1 MKNSHS
7 ISIPFGWLLL
17 IILLFFP
24 TGTMAM
30 DAADAPTSVTIDY
43 LQKLYEAVE
52 FDHQMHSETYA
63 CNACHHHTTGD
74 GPKNENCG
82 KCHADSTASADVSCS
97 GCHQIK
103 DKAPLP
109 LAGQTEDNLYHI
121 DKPGIK
127 GALHLQCLGCHE
139 KEDGPAGCQDCH
151 AFTPEGKK
159 RFAVITK
166 P

>member
-1 MKNSHS
+1 MKNFPSALL
-7 ISIPFGWLLL
+7 IIGWLLL
-17 IILLFFP
+17 IILGIFP
-24 TGTMAM
+24 TGTMAL
-30 DAADAPTSVTIDY
+30 DADDAPAHVTIDY

-52 FDHQMHSETYA
+52 FDHQMHTEVST
-63 CNACHHHTTGD
+63 CNTCHHHTTGD
-74 GPKNENCG
+74 GPNNENCG
-82 KCHADSTASADVSCS
+82 KCHTNSAASDDVSCS

-103 DKAPLP
+103 DTAPSP
-109 LAGQTEDNLYHI
+109 LADHGKNNLYHI

-139 KEDGPAGCQDCH
+139 KEGGPVGCQDCH

-159 RFAVITK
+159 RFVVMTE

>member
-1 MKNSHS
+1 MKILHS
-7 ISIPFGWLLL
+7 ASILFGWFIL
-17 IILLFFP
+17 IIFGLFP
-24 TGTMAM
+24 IGTMAM
-30 DAADAPTSVTIDY
+30 DADDAPENVTIDY
-43 LQKLYEAVE
+43 LQELYEAVE
-52 FDHQMHSETYA
+52 FDHQMHAEAYT

-82 KCHADSTASADVSCS
+82 KCHANSAASDDVSCS

-103 DKAPLP
+103 DKTPSPLTSH
-109 LAGQTEDNLYHI
+109 TEDNLYHI

-127 GALHLQCLGCHE
+127 GALHLQCLSCHE
-139 KEDGPAGCQDCH
+139 TEGGPTGCQDCH

-159 RFAVITK
+159 RFAAIAK